1 MKKSVVLCGSVF
13 LALLLLASRLGA
25 QHVLKEV
32 RVLQDEV
39 IDEPIPESDIKKA
52 LEKHPQDAQMH
63 FGATLLLDEGKYKAE
78 ARNVA
83 IRLAPEYEKVFL
95 IQDLK
100 RVRLEEIDENDLK
113 KIQELIKLDPD
124 NAWSHYL
131 LGAYYLNRSDKEMWL
146 AEVDEALSKQR
157 FDYYE
162 VEGVLAASRVLDEI
176 NPPLKTAREVSLFAG
191 TLLPSYRFA
200 RNLAGEL
207 LTMGKAFEA
216 EGENAKAL
224 EYYRMS
230 ERIGQ
235 QLLLRTPDPHLI
247 ARVVSIAIR
256 RNAYQEMMG
265 LYEEEGQAIEVAV
278 IGEQL
283 DLMDAWTDVLNRRN
297 QTFVVFWC
305 PVDGVTF
312 YSALLKTDTEKIV
325 PERREQIRARISSF
339 QKALRTFLMSP
350 GFTGPTEEYLEILFN
365 QGEYEALKSLPD
377 GPLDPEKS
385 IVARDIA
392 KLRRQCETLQEQIG
406 QALIAEGKSR

>member
-162 VEGVLAASRVLDEI
+162 
-176 NPPLKTAREVSLFAG
+176 
-191 TLLPSYRFA
+191 
-200 RNLAGEL
+200 
-207 LTMGKAFEA
+207 
-216 EGENAKAL
+216 
-224 EYYRMS
+224 
-230 ERIGQ
+230 
-235 QLLLRTPDPHLI
+235 
-247 ARVVSIAIR
+247 
-256 RNAYQEMMG
+256 
-265 LYEEEGQAIEVAV
+265 
-278 IGEQL
+278 
-283 DLMDAWTDVLNRRN
+283 
-297 QTFVVFWC
+297 
-305 PVDGVTF
+305 
-312 YSALLKTDTEKIV
+312 
-325 PERREQIRARISSF
+325 
-339 QKALRTFLMSP
+339 P
-350 GFTGPTEEYLEILFN
+350 GFPI
-365 QGEYEALKSLPD
+365 
-377 GPLDPEKS
+377 
-385 IVARDIA
+385 
-392 KLRRQCETLQEQIG
+392 
-406 QALIAEGKSR
+406 